1 MRPFSLCFSSTK
13 SLIEPLYASFCICST
28 SVSLFAMTAVARMDA
43 TRATTTTALMVH
55 PQKEWEVA
63 GPTMFD
69 VQFYLLSIRILGM
82 SFSKSAAL
90 KYKYLPYLS
99 GKNCG
104 SRQDTRVS
112 CHACRV
118 SHEGKT
124 PRPRPA
130 NERGRR
136 RRSRPII
143 STRCVLPVVS
153 CGRRRSWTED
163 HNKSIV
169 EQRKTTTISIKT

>member
-1 MRPFSLCFSSTK
+1 
-13 SLIEPLYASFCICST
+13 
-28 SVSLFAMTAVARMDA
+28 MTAVARMDA

-99 GKNCG
+99 GKNRG

-124 PRPRPA
+124 PRPG
-130 NERGRR
+130 EREGTIVEDGVDPSSRR
-136 RRSRPII
+136 D
-143 STRCVLPVVS
+143 VS
-153 CGRRRSWTED
+153 CLLFLVVDAGVGL
-163 HNKSIV
+163 KI
-169 EQRKTTTISIKT
+169 TINQ